1 MRFEA
6 AFQLDIV
13 QKIMVQGFR
22 NVDELFHANVVTL
35 EDGIHVRSRAVDAAG
50 KLGDAYSFFVK
61 YLFDKVSDVH
71 SVWFGHELLFYFV
84 LKQQMY

>member
-1 MRFEA
+1 M
-6 AFQLDIV
+6 DVV
-13 QKIMVQGFR
+13 QKVVLQGFR
-22 NVDELFHANVVTL
+22 DVDELLHANVITFKNR
-35 EDGIHVRSRAVDAAG
+35 IHVWPCAIDATG

-61 YLFDKVSDVH
+61 YLLDKVSDVH